1 MMKNNEHLLGNDR
14 VAFINKWQ
22 NMADLLVNYFCAQA
36 VIITQ
41 KEHGQCKLLIS
52 SRAKYGADDHAV
64 EIIGGNRYC
73 ESVIKKLQRCLANKV
88 QTITN
93 QSDSLAFGPE
103 IVTYLGY
110 PIKFPDHRVFGT
122 ICVFDNK
129 ENHLLLKQ
137 EQMLSQI
144 RDILESDLALNT
156 NQKQLLIGE
165 KGRQETIDHFKKAL
179 DEIPSGAS
187 ETTLK
192 LGKKRFRFKNQ
203 KNFKNRAHCDSL
215 ATALALERKKFEII
229 SENLETG
236 LIICDPNGEFIK
248 MNKIALKFHGFSST
262 QDMYPRI
269 HEYTDKWELR
279 DLEGQV
285 IPFSEWP
292 IIRALR
298 GELIREFEY
307 QLKNLTN
314 GETKVCRQTIIVL
327 HDEHDKI
334 VNYMVLFNDITLFKQ
349 VENALYARKAN
360 IEAAFANM
368 TEAVFIT
375 NAAGEIVECNDA
387 WITFTRFKDRTEFIK
402 KTEKYPHL
410 FEVSYLNGEVVPF
423 DSWAVSRALKGET
436 VKNAEYVIRR
446 KDTNQIWIGSYNYS
460 PIRDKSGLIV
470 GSVIVCSDITERK
483 KAEEK
488 IINLSYRDNL
498 TGLYNRRFYE
508 QELIRLDQEYNLPIT
523 LVMGDINGL
532 KLINDSFGH
541 VMGDV
546 LLKKTAEVIEK
557 GCRPTDIIARMGG
570 DEFMII
576 LPKTDF
582 ATAEKIVKGIKRL
595 AATERIGSFEISISF
610 GYSTKDNKNDDMQK
624 VFKQA
629 EDQMYRNKLSE
640 SMRMRRRTIDIIM
653 KTLFEKSGQEM
664 LHSKRVSESCGE
676 IGALLNLSE
685 DDLKQL
691 KIAGLMHDIGKMG
704 IDEEILN
711 KKQPLNDE
719 EWNEIKRHSE
729 VGYRILSS
737 VNEFSK
743 IAKQVLEH
751 HERWDGK
758 GYPNGLKAEEISLQ
772 ARIIALSDAYDAM
785 MSERHFRNAKSE
797 KEAMNELIKERGAQ
811 FDPDLVDLFL
821 KEIIKQGDG
830 DQ

>member
-1 MMKNNEHLLGNDR
+1 MKNNEHLLGNDQ
-14 VAFINKWQ
+14 VNFINRWQ

-41 KEHGQCKLLIS
+41 KENDQCKLLIS
-52 SRAKYGADDHAV
+52 SRSKCDVDDHAA
-64 EIIGGNRYC
+64 EIIGSNQYC
-73 ESVIKKLQRCLANKV
+73 KSVIKTLQRCLSDKV
-88 QTITN
+88 QTIIN
-93 QSDSLAFGPE
+93 QGDNLKFGPE

-110 PIKFPDHRVFGT
+110 PIRFPDHRVFGT

-137 EQMLSQI
+137 EQMLLQI
-144 RDILESDLALNT
+144 RDIIESDLALNI
-156 NQKQLLIGE
+156 NQKQLLICE
-165 KGRQETIDHFKKAL
+165 KGQQETIDHLKKAL
-179 DEIPSGAS
+179 NETPLGAP

-192 LGKKRFRFKNQ
+192 LRKKRFRLKNQ
-203 KNFKNRAHCDSL
+203 KTFKNRAYCDSS
-215 ATALALERKKFEII
+215 AA
-229 SENLETG
+229 
-236 LIICDPNGEFIK
+236 
-248 MNKIALKFHGFSST
+248 
-262 QDMYPRI
+262 
-269 HEYTDKWELR
+269 
-279 DLEGQV
+279 
-285 IPFSEWP
+285 
-292 IIRALR
+292 
-298 GELIREFEY
+298 
-307 QLKNLTN
+307 
-314 GETKVCRQTIIVL
+314 VL
-327 HDEHDKI
+327 
-334 VNYMVLFNDITLFKQ
+334 
-349 VENALYARKAN
+349 
-360 IEAAFANM
+360 EAAFANM

-387 WITFTRFKDRTEFIK
+387 WITFTRFKDKTEFIK
-402 KTEKYPHL
+402 KNEKYPHL
-410 FEVSYLNGEVVPF
+410 FEVSYLNGEVVPY
-423 DSWAVSRALKGET
+423 DSWAISRALKGET
-436 VKNAEYVIRR
+436 VKNAEYLIRR
-446 KDTNQIWIGSYNYS
+446 RDTNQIWIGSYNYS
-460 PIRDKSGLIV
+460 PIRDKSGIIV
-470 GSVIVCSDITERK
+470 GAVVICSDITERK

-508 QELIRLDQEYNLPIT
+508 QELTRLDQAGNLPLT

-541 VMGDV
+541 IMGDV

-557 GCRPTDIIARMGG
+557 GCRPTDIIARVGG

-595 AATERIGSFEISISF
+595 AAAEKVGSFEISISF
-610 GYSTKDNKNDDMQK
+610 GCSTKDNKNDDMQK
-624 VFKQA
+624 FFKQA

-640 SMRMRRRTIDIIM
+640 SIRMRRRTIDIIM
-653 KTLFEKSGQEM
+653 KTLFEKSDQEM

-704 IDEEILN
+704 IDEDILN
-711 KKQPLNDE
+711 KKQPLNHE

-729 VGYRILSS
+729 IGYRILSS

-772 ARIIALSDAYDAM
+772 ARVIALSDAYDAM
-785 MSERHFRNAKSE
+785 MSERSFQKARS
-797 KEAMNELIKERGAQ
+797 KEGAVNELIKERGAQ

-821 KEIIKQGDG
+821 KKIVKQGDG